1 MVRST
6 SAINQLWEAA
16 LAAQGIKQDDPKT
29 REMVDEI
36 TKHWKRP
43 DAAAENHDG
52 LVDFLMGQLDT
63 FDDFRNPKAKAAL
76 GFHLHTT
83 KDPMPVATRTKIRGG
98 LKSFVTGFHGIADMV
113 GQSASIGFPPAG
125 LIVTVVTH
133 ITSACISVSS
143 DYDLIEQLFVIM
155 KSFAD
160 RINLLKAGMPQ
171 EEEYQNMISLVFCKM
186 LEFCTNI
193 QRSITKNK
201 NRRLADFAKAL
212 YRGSDPNLRTAYD
225 EVIRYIDS
233 LDKATVMKTL
243 ATAVRAEEGVEDV
256 KSRVDNLA
264 NFVKTTATQDKQ
276 RWRDESRKQAERHEE
291 NKQNHKKIE
300 NTLQQLLWLTNPNA
314 TSTAL
319 TSPQATVLRSVTL
332 SLCSGAEGYVAQR
345 LAELLQLHVKG
356 TCDWIEKSEAYREFC
371 EASRGVLSIK
381 GGPGMGKSV
390 LAAVIFQKLNAR
402 IRGDSATFVAYFSFD
417 KNNEKLQLVSNM
429 LSCCA
434 AQVAQLDVGYREN
447 IKDKTSAYDDKDEED
462 KDYWDDLFGSEFTCG
477 QDHGRKLF
485 LVVDGADQLNEDQS
499 SKLADY
505 VARAEKDELQIS
517 LVLVGATGISE
528 GTDSDSS
535 SLGEQREDPPSKEE
549 QKLWNLLLDK
559 ETLRE
564 FPDFGLVAAAHLENF
579 SNLAGLQPRA
589 KKSISGKI
597 QEKADNFLYVDHAL
611 RKLAVA
617 RIPRLISN
625 GLRALPN
632 STRDFYNDLLREC
645 REVYSPEEQRII
657 AYLLTWVTYCQEDTA
672 PLNLEAAQLLLNH
685 AIILSGSSLRLSI
698 QDQVSGRLSRI
709 LTISEGDESEFSYEN
724 TSSEVDGWPADETA
738 ADRPQTNSTI
748 VLTFQEPSLRDFFR
762 LGEEPTDSCALRPSK
777 LEAHLMMAK
786 LTTVILL
793 DSDSLDMASRTS
805 LEQLK
810 SAAVQCWIEQFLAGV
825 KLAKSSHNDATIS
838 MLFEEFNKTLG
849 STRAIHGLEKTVDVY
864 KDNPFCSVFGL
875 TKESAADCLE
885 LVKERE
891 KDSSLNNLLTSV
903 ARHHI
908 QNWSTAED
916 GESAYRALRFA
927 YVALCNAGIPEI
939 VNRHGDHL
947 ERELPE
953 DIFEGV
959 PAWGVGKSLGAKHY
973 SQMSVALFFAGYVD
987 MAVEMAE
994 KGEKEAKE
1002 WWEVFEL
1009 RYRIARVH
1017 FKTWQGSSER
1027 LDMVEEALEKFEK
1040 AASEVPDSFDDK
1052 EDRLKG
1058 LVNTMYQLKAR
1069 LEVDHYE
1076 EDVRSRAIQSMKAAA
1091 KAQPNGFYVR
1101 FFAELVKAFG
1111 RHEEWQH
1118 ICDLLTILKN
1128 PLSDWST
1135 DRTRRFVDRAAKACG
1150 REKEVRELY
1159 RLAVSQPDPDG
1170 DSVFETRLAWA
1181 AFERFVM
1188 ATLCDDDDARKSAW
1202 VLADILL
1209 DEFLSAKTLT
1219 AKREAQSQLQDVV
1232 DRLEQRENS
1241 PLYGRL
1247 SPTAVSLAI
1256 MRRRL
1261 GSAKEFHDEA
1271 IGILRAC
1278 KEALSDDRTG
1288 NDASSLRQVARIMAL
1303 LPDCTEEAKI
1313 ALACRFH
1320 DVTAEKEGAATSPKD
1335 LWCDMCQ
1342 NSAQIA
1348 EGAKVYTCVYCTD
1361 LDICSRC
1368 FSVRQ
1373 KHYDTGVTRTDSYV
1387 EVCPWGH
1394 PYLEA
1399 PPSDWN
1405 GVSDSNILI
1414 DGRTES
1420 FEAWRDGL
1428 EEKWETAWEK
1438 YMCAADRTAEDHI
1451 RQQQLQQAPIA
1462 RLSFIPVVDSS
1473 ASDRRKN
1480 NLFRSQAFTHLRPIK
1495 KRQPEVT
1502 PEDN

>member
-6 SAINQLWEAA
+6 STINQLWEAA

-43 DAAAENHDG
+43 DAAADNHDG

-133 ITSACISVSS
+133 VTSACISVSS

-225 EVIRYIDS
+225 EVIRYIDN

-291 NKQNHKKIE
+291 NKQNHNKIE

-356 TCDWIEKSEAYREFC
+356 SCDWIEKSEAYQEFC

-417 KNNEKLQLVSNM
+417 KNNEMLQLVSNM

-434 AQVAQLDVGYREN
+434 AQIAQLDVGYREN

-462 KDYWDDLFGSEFTCG
+462 KDYWDDLFGSEFTSG

-499 SKLADY
+499 SKLAGY
-505 VARAEKDELQIS
+505 VARAKKDELQIS
-517 LVLVGATGISE
+517 LVLVGATGTSE
-528 GTDSDSS
+528 GTDPESGGP
-535 SLGEQREDPPSKEE
+535 GEEREDPESKEE
-549 QKLWNLLLDK
+549 QRFWNLLLDK
-559 ETLRE
+559 EILRE

-579 SNLAGLQPRA
+579 SNLARLQPRA

-597 QEKADNFLYVDHAL
+597 QEKADSY
-611 RKLAVA
+611 
-617 RIPRLISN
+617 
-625 GLRALPN
+625 
-632 STRDFYNDLLREC
+632 
-645 REVYSPEEQRII
+645 
-657 AYLLTWVTYCQEDTA
+657 
-672 PLNLEAAQLLLNH
+672 
-685 AIILSGSSLRLSI
+685 
-698 QDQVSGRLSRI
+698 
-709 LTISEGDESEFSYEN
+709 GDFSYEDTN
-724 TSSEVDGWPADETA
+724 SEGGDWPADETERA
-738 ADRPQTNSTI
+738 QTDTTI
-748 VLTFQEPSLRDFFR
+748 VLTFQEPFLRDFFQ
-762 LGEEPTDSCALRPSK
+762 LGEELTESCSLRPSR
-777 LEAHLMMAK
+777 LEAHLMMVK
-786 LTTVILL
+786 LTTSILL
-793 DSDSLDMASRTS
+793 GSDSPDMADRTS
-805 LEQLK
+805 MEHLK
-810 SAAVQCWIEQFLAGV
+810 SAAAKCWVKLFLAGV
-825 KLAKSSHNDATIS
+825 KLAKSLTNDVS
-838 MLFEEFNKTLG
+838 MSSLFEEFNKTLG
-849 STRAIHGLEKTVDVY
+849 STRAIHELEKIVNVY
-864 KDNPFCSVFGL
+864 KDNPFCSVFGSS
-875 TKESAADCLE
+875 KESAEDCLE

-891 KDSSLNNLLTSV
+891 KDDSVHNLLASV

-927 YVALCNAGIPEI
+927 YVALCNAGIPEV
-939 VNRHGDHL
+939 VNEYGDYL
-947 ERELPE
+947 DDELPQ
-953 DIFEGV
+953 DIFEV
-959 PAWGVGKSLGAKHY
+959 VTAWGVSGGLRAKHY
-973 SQMSVALFFAGYVD
+973 SQMSVALFFAGYVE
-987 MAVEMAE
+987 MAVEVAE
-994 KGEKEAKE
+994 KGQREAKD

-1009 RYRIARVH
+1009 KYRVARVR
-1017 FKTWQGSSER
+1017 FKQWRASPER
-1027 LDMVEEALEKFEK
+1027 PGMIEDALEKFEE
-1040 AASEVPDSFDDK
+1040 AADAVPDSFDDR
-1052 EDRLKG
+1052 EDRLKI
-1058 LVNTMYQLKAR
+1058 LINTMYQLKAR

-1076 EDVRSRAIQSMKAAA
+1076 EDVRSRAIQSMKAAT

-1101 FFAELVKAFG
+1101 SFAELVEAFG
-1111 RHEEWQH
+1111 RHEEWQS
-1118 ICDLLTILKN
+1118 ICELLTILKN
-1128 PLSDWST
+1128 PLSDWCT
-1135 DRTRRFVDRAAKACG
+1135 DKTRRFVHRAARACS
-1150 REKEVRELY
+1150 REKEVHELY
-1159 RLAVSQPDPDG
+1159 KLAVSQPDPDG

-1188 ATLCDDDDARKSAW
+1188 VSEDEEAIPTAKEELWKNLRSALCNDDDARKSAW

-1209 DEFLSAKTLT
+1209 DEFLSSTTIK

-1247 SPTAVSLAI
+1247 SSAAVSLAI

-1261 GSAKEFHDEA
+1261 GSAKEFYDEA

-1288 NDASSLRQVARIMAL
+1288 NDVGSLHQVARIMAL
-1303 LPDCTEEAKI
+1303 LPDCAEDAKI
-1313 ALACRFH
+1313 ALACRFYK
-1320 DVTAEKEGAATSPKD
+1320 VTAQKEGAATTSPANIG
-1335 LWCDMCQ
+1335 CDMCQ
-1342 NSAQIA
+1342 NSVQIV
-1348 EGAKVYTCVYCTD
+1348 EGGKVYTCVYCTD

-1368 FSVRQ
+1368 FAARQ
-1373 KHYDTGVTRTDSYV
+1373 KHYDTGAARTDSYV

-1399 PPSDWN
+1399 PPSDWK
-1405 GVSDSNILI
+1405 GVSDGNILV

-1428 EEKWETAWEK
+1428 EEKWEAAWEK

-1451 RQQQLQQAPIA
+1451 RQEKLQQAPI
-1462 RLSFIPVVDSS
+1462 SWFSSVPVVDFS
-1473 ASDRRKN
+1473 AYDRRN
-1480 NLFRSQAFTHLRPIK
+1480 NDLFHSEAFTHLRSIEK
-1495 KRQPEVT
+1495 GQPEVT
-1502 PEDN
+1502 PKGN